1 VPAPSLDQQINDA
14 FAPVSDAF
22 ASVVFFSLPVFGVD
36 IPLVVAWL
44 VFGSVWFTVYFR
56 GINLRGL
63 GLAVRTLRGEFDDP
77 DAPGE
82 ISHFQALATAVSGTV
97 GIGNIGGV
105 AVAISVGGAGATF
118 WMIVAGLLGMA
129 TKFAE
134 CTLGVRYRRVNA
146 DGSVSGGPMF
156 YLSRGLEERGW
167 GGLGRGL
174 GAFYAFGIMI
184 GCLGAGNMFQANQAF
199 VQLHAVTGGV
209 SGPLEGM
216 GWAVGIALAVVVGL
230 VILGGI
236 QSISAVTERLVPFM
250 ALLYVA
256 GALVVLAL
264 NITAIPAA
272 VMNILDGAMTGRGV
286 AGGAIGAMVVGM
298 QRAVFSNEA
307 GIGSAS
313 IAHSAVRTNL
323 PATEG
328 LVALFEPFLDTVV
341 ICTLS
346 ALVIGVA
353 AVTWPDFMS
362 SGVEG
367 VAMTSEAFGRT
378 VWWFPIPLAIAAV
391 LFAVS
396 TMLSWA
402 YYGMKGWSYLVGESV
417 VLETVFKV
425 VFCCFVVL
433 GASIQL
439 DAVLGFSDAMVFI
452 LCVPNVLGLI
462 ILGPVIREELAKLRA
477 VA

>member
-1 VPAPSLDQQINDA
+1 
-14 FAPVSDAF
+14 
-22 ASVVFFSLPVFGVD
+22 
-36 IPLVVAWL
+36 
-44 VFGSVWFTVYFR
+44 
-56 GINLRGL
+56 
-63 GLAVRTLRGEFDDP
+63 
-77 DAPGE
+77 
-82 ISHFQALATAVSGTV
+82 
-97 GIGNIGGV
+97 
-105 AVAISVGGAGATF
+105 
-118 WMIVAGLLGMA
+118 
-129 TKFAE
+129 
-134 CTLGVRYRRVNA
+134 
-146 DGSVSGGPMF
+146 
-156 YLSRGLEERGW
+156 
-167 GGLGRGL
+167 
-174 GAFYAFGIMI
+174 MI